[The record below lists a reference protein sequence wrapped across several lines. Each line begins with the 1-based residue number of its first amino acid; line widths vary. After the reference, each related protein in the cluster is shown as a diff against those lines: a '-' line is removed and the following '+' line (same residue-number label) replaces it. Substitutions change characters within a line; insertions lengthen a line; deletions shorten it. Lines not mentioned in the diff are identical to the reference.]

1 MSVDVRDNEECT
13 GDNTNSGVIEQ
24 GHGCTDG
31 ALNDFARRS
40 IEGVSGR

>member
-24 GHGCTDG
+24 VT
-31 ALNDFARRS
+31 AAQT
-40 IEGVSGR
+40 GR